1 MTILTI
7 FTSNNGSEWR
17 QIIAVLSGKL
27 TTHAFKLKLIS
38 SIFVLSAAIASFIA
52 GLHFSWSSPSIPKM
66 ISEDGPYNFTL
77 EQCSYLTIAAPIGIM
92 ISGVFFASLIDK
104 IGRKYSALIVVIP
117 YMIAFIIIA
126 FAESIYV
133 FYIARF
139 IVGIGDAG
147 MFSILPTYIG
157 EITTP
162 KIRGTWGN
170 CVSMFMYIGQTMINV
185 LGGYTTIKQTA
196 LICLCFPVLFLCTFS
211 FSPESPYYYIMK
223 GEKDKAR
230 KALQVLRQTDNVDA
244 EMLQLE
250 SDIRRQMSEPGTWK
264 DLFMIKSNRR
274 ALLAGMALRWFQQL
288 CGISV
293 FSVYTQYIFQQA
305 GGSISAVQSAI
316 IFQGAVTLG
325 NVICAFF
332 LDKIGRRNATISSL
346 FCCALVLT
354 GEAVYFYISLKHPEV
369 DLSYFQWMPL
379 VGMLIFVPVF
389 SFGLGIVPTLM
400 LGELFS
406 ASIKGKGLCM
416 LNINLG
422 LALSTISKAFQMM
435 ETKFGLY
442 SPFTLFAASCFINTA
457 VAYYVVP
464 ETKGK
469 TLEEI
474 QQDLRARK
482 RN

>member
-1 MTILTI
+1 
-7 FTSNNGSEWR
+7 
-17 QIIAVLSGKL
+17 
-27 TTHAFKLKLIS
+27 
-38 SIFVLSAAIASFIA
+38 
-52 GLHFSWSSPSIPKM
+52 M
-66 ISEDGPYNFTL
+66 IS
-77 EQCSYLTIAAPIGIM
+77 PISTM
-92 ISGVFFASLIDK
+92 ISGLFFAKLVDK
-104 IGRKYSALIVVIP
+104 IGRKYSAILVVIP
-117 YMIAFIIIA
+117 YMLAFVVIALA
-126 FAESIYV
+126 NDIYV
-133 FYIARF
+133 FYLARA

-147 MFSILPTYIG
+147 MFSVLPTYIG

-162 KIRGTWGN
+162 KVRGSWGN
-170 CVSMFMYIGQTMINV
+170 CVSMFMYIGQTMINII
-185 LGGYTTIKQTA
+185 GGYTSIKQAA
-196 LICLCFPVLFLCTFS
+196 LICLLFPVLFLCTFPLN
-211 FSPESPYYYIMK
+211 PESPYYCMMK
-223 GEKDKAR
+223 GDKDKAR
-230 KALQVLRQTDNVDA
+230 KALQVLRQTENVEA

-250 SDIRRQMSEPGTWK
+250 ADVRRQMSEPGTWK

-305 GGSISAVQSAI
+305 GGSISAIQSAI
-316 IFQGAVTLG
+316 IFQGAITVG

-332 LDKIGRRNATISSL
+332 LDRIGRRSATISSL
-346 FCCALVLT
+346 FCCGLVLT
-354 GEAVYFYISLKHPEV
+354 GEAIYFYISLKHPEV
-369 DLSYFQWMPL
+369 DLSYFQWTPL

-422 LALSTISKAFQMM
+422 LALSTLTKTFQLMVSNI
-435 ETKFGLY
+435 GLY
-442 SPFTLFAASCFINTA
+442 SPFTLFAISCFLNTA

>member
-1 MTILTI
+1 
-7 FTSNNGSEWR
+7 
-17 QIIAVLSGKL
+17 
-27 TTHAFKLKLIS
+27 
-38 SIFVLSAAIASFIA
+38 
-52 GLHFSWSSPSIPKM
+52 M
-66 ISEDGPYNFTL
+66 ISKDGPYYFTL
-77 EQCSYLTIAAPIGIM
+77 EQCSYLTT
-92 ISGVFFASLIDK
+92 ISPLSTMVSGLFFARLVDK
-104 IGRKYSALIVVIP
+104 IGRKHSALLVVIP
-117 YMIAFIIIA
+117 YMLAFVVIAL
-126 FAESIYV
+126 AESIYV
-133 FYIARF
+133 FYVARA

-147 MFSILPTYIG
+147 LFSVLPTYIG

-162 KIRGTWGN
+162 KVRGSWGN
-170 CVSMFMYIGQTMINV
+170 CLAMFMYTGQTVINV
-185 LGGYTTIKQTA
+185 IGGYTTIKQTA
-196 LICLCFPVLFLCTFS
+196 VICLCFPILFLCTFP
-211 FSPESPYYYIMK
+211 FNPESPYYYIMK
-223 GEKDKAR
+223 GEKNKAR
-230 KALQVLRQTDNVDA
+230 KALQVLRQTDNIDA

-250 SDIRRQMSEPGTWK
+250 SDVRRQMSEPGTWK

-305 GGSISAVQSAI
+305 GGSISPIQSAI
-316 IFQGAVTLG
+316 IFQGALTVG
-325 NVICAFF
+325 NIICAFF

-416 LNINLG
+416 LNINWG
-422 LALSTISKAFQMM
+422 LALSTLSKVFQMM

-442 SPFTLFAASCFINTA
+442 SPFTLFAVSCFINTA